1 MTRRSF
7 QLLFVAALV
16 VLVLPGTAAAADCTE
31 GGAGLTE
38 SDVQALAD
46 AYNQNAGEL
55 PGFVES
61 QFAGERVEL
70 RMTGDTTVVYTIAF
84 DDNARATSVTQGS
97 ADPTL
102 RVTVAADRLCAALQS
117 DDPAAEF
124 ASAYQNG
131 DVNIEGVGTANAIKV
146 TLLKSAISV
155 ARFFGLF

>member
-1 MTRRSF
+1 MTRRPF

-16 VLVLPGTAAAADCTE
+16 VLVLPGTAAADCTE
-31 GGAGLTE
+31 GAGDLTE

-55 PGFVES
+55 PSFVES